1 MTLQGVG
8 IVLPTENYNV
18 GMDLQVHPKR
28 GHGSQATDKKG
39 GGVLFSEEYNGL
51 QESRAI
57 EVAFAAPPSACP
69 KVGRDESPDLRV
81 KIRGFPSGLPGL
93 FPCVSLSRAAIPGIR
108 SGLDF

>member
-8 IVLPTENYNV
+8 IVLSTENYNV
-18 GMDLQVHPKR
+18 WMDLQVHPKR

-57 EVAFAAPPSACP
+57 EVAFAAPPSAYAAEPRPYVVPRFRSTDSSSWCILGP
-69 KVGRDESPDLRV
+69 VGV
-81 KIRGFPSGLPGL
+81 
-93 FPCVSLSRAAIPGIR
+93 
-108 SGLDF
+108 